1 MKNSHRPTFACIV
14 SILVALAFAAATPL
28 PAAAPAIKSGQ
39 KLAFLGDSITAA
51 GWGNPGGYAR
61 LVIAGLEANG
71 IKAIGIGAGIS
82 GHKSNQMLDRL
93 DRDVLSKKPD
103 WMTLSCGVNDV
114 WHGEKGVPLDDAQ
127 AAAKYE
133 LRPGEPAKG
142 TYKAN
147 ITAIVDKAQAAGVK
161 VMILTAT
168 VISEELDA
176 DNNKK
181 LAPYNDFL
189 RSLAKERKCLLADL
203 NAAFQQQIKA
213 AGNTTG
219 KPGRLLTSDGVH
231 MNPGGDQLMAATIL
245 RVFGLTDSQIKT
257 AQQAWLDLPG
267 GANLRANFDAKN
279 RKRLTANANVSLR
292 ERSKL
297 QAVADAR
304 KQSVDQMLRAI
315 YAEEVN
321 HLLKP
326 AGEFASV
333 DAIFEAKKE
342 REIQTAL
349 QQKFD
354 QRVDALLGR

>member
-1 MKNSHRPTFACIV
+1 MKNIHHATRVAALFA
-14 SILVALAFAAATPL
+14 ALAFAGATAL
-28 PAAAPAIKSGQ
+28 PAADIAIKNGQ
-39 KLAFLGDSITAA
+39 RLAFLGDSITAA
-51 GWGNPGGYAR
+51 GWGNPGGYSK

-71 IKAIGIGAGIS
+71 VKATGIGAGIS
-82 GHKSNQMLDRL
+82 GHKSNQMLERL

-114 WHGEKGVPLDDAQ
+114 WHGDKGVPLDDAQ
-127 AAAKYE
+127 AATGKYE

-168 VISEELDA
+168 VISEELDS

-181 LAPYNDFL
+181 LAPCNNFL

-203 NAAFQQQIKA
+203 NAVFQQQIKA
-213 AGNTTG
+213 SGNTTG

-231 MNPGGDQLMAATIL
+231 MNPDGDQLMAATIL
-245 RVFGLTDSQIKT
+245 RVFGLTDAQIKK
-257 AQQAWLDLPG
+257 AQQVWLDLPG
-267 GANLRANFDAKN
+267 GANLRVNFDAKN
-279 RKRLTANANVSLR
+279 RKRLSTTANVSLR
-292 ERSKL
+292 QRPKL
-297 QAVADAR
+297 QAAADAK
-304 KQSVDQMLRAI
+304 KQSVEQMLRAI
-315 YAEEVN
+315 YAEEVKR
-321 HLLKP
+321 LLKP
-326 AGEFASV
+326 AGEFNSV

-342 REIQTAL
+342 KEVQAAL

-354 QRVDALLGR
+354 KHVEALLGR